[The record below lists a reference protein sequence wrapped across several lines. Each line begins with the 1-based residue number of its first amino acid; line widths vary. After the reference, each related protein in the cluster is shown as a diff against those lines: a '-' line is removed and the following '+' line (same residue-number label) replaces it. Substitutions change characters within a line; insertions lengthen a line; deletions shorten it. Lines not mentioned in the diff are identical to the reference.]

1 MYPSNLNLISISILC
16 ITLFTIW
23 SILQSI
29 YLDVSI
35 YAYIHISLSIFLNI
49 QPIYISVCI
58 YLSLNLFVYLT
69 LFNLYICIYLSIY
82 LSIYPSIHISIYTYL
97 AIYLFHLSVLGL
109 SHTYIYT
116 QHIDLNIIYIR
127 YASTM

>member
-1 MYPSNLNLISISILC
+1 MYPSNFNFISISILC
-16 ITLFTIW
+16 ITRFTIL

-82 LSIYPSIHISIYTYL
+82 PSIHISIYTYL

-127 YASTM
+127 YASTL